1 LTHPVGFQRD
11 IEEALFY
18 SPWPALPALPARIRI
33 MPEAASGRGNVQGRF
48 FSFSGADFVFL
59 AERVTPS
66 GIDAKGIDA
75 K

>member
-1 LTHPVGFQRD
+1 
-11 IEEALFY
+11 
-18 SPWPALPALPARIRI
+18 